1 MSDDKPNDHAEP
13 TPASAGSRWLR
24 IAFGV
29 AANVAGLVCVVWP
42 VMPKSWHAQEFVGR
56 LFGASQ
62 DPSMGI
68 QFMFFWLLT
77 GPLGGLLA
85 YGGTK
90 TATRSSGLARVVA
103 LVVVVGGVYV
113 MFWIADHR

>member
-1 MSDDKPNDHAEP
+1 M
-13 TPASAGSRWLR
+13 
-24 IAFGV
+24 
-29 AANVAGLVCVVWP
+29 WP

-68 QFMFFWLLT
+68 QYMFFWMMT
-77 GPLGGLLA
+77 VPVGGLLA

-90 TATRSSGLARVVA
+90 TATRSGDLACAVA
-103 LVVVVGGVYV
+103 LAVVVGGVYV
-113 MFWIADHR
+113 MSWLAGNK

>member
-1 MSDDKPNDHAEP
+1 MTDDNRD
-13 TPASAGSRWLR
+13 PAASLGSHWLR

-29 AANVAGLVCVVWP
+29 AANVAGLACVMWP

-56 LFGASQ
+56 LFGASK

-68 QFMFFWLLT
+68 QFMFFWMLT
-77 GPLGGLLA
+77 VPAGGLLS
-85 YGGTK
+85 YLGTK
-90 TATRSSGLARVVA
+90 TATRSSGLACVVA
-103 LVVVVGGVYV
+103 LVIVVGGVYA

>member
-1 MSDDKPNDHAEP
+1 MTDA
-13 TPASAGSRWLR
+13 LR

-29 AANVAGLVCVVWP
+29 AANVAGLACVMWP

-56 LFGASQ
+56 LFGASD

-68 QFMFFWLLT
+68 QFMFIWLMT
-77 GPLGGLLA
+77 VPFGGLLS

-90 TATRSSGLARVVA
+90 TATGSDDLACAVA
-103 LVVVVGGVYV
+103 LAVVVGGVYV
-113 MFWIADHR
+113 MFWLAGNK

>member
-1 MSDDKPNDHAEP
+1 MSYA
-13 TPASAGSRWLR
+13 LR
-24 IAFGV
+24 VVVGV
-29 AANVAGLVCVVWP
+29 AANVAGLACVMWP

-68 QFMFFWLLT
+68 QYMFFWLMT
-77 GPLGGLLA
+77 VPVGGLLA

-90 TATRSSGLARVVA
+90 TATRSGGLALAVA
-103 LVVVVGGVYV
+103 LAVVVGGAYV
-113 MFWIADHR
+113 MFWIADA

>member
-1 MSDDKPNDHAEP
+1 MSDDNKQDMAEP
-13 TPASAGSRWLR
+13 SPASDGSHWLR

-29 AANVAGLVCVVWP
+29 AANVVGLACVMWP

-56 LFGASQ
+56 LFGASD

-68 QFMFFWLLT
+68 QYMFFWVLT
-77 GPLGGLLA
+77 VPLGGLLS

-90 TATRSSGLARVVA
+90 TVTRSGGMACVVA
-103 LVVVVGGVYV
+103 LTVVVGGVYA

>member
-1 MSDDKPNDHAEP
+1 MN
-13 TPASAGSRWLR
+13 WLR

-29 AANVAGLVCVVWP
+29 AANVAGLACVVWP
-42 VMPKSWHAQEFVGR
+42 VFPKSWGALEFVGR

-68 QFMFFWLLT
+68 QYMFFWLLT
-77 GPLGGLLA
+77 VPVGGLLS

-90 TATRSSGLARVVA
+90 TATRSNRLAA
-103 LVVVVGGVYV
+103 AASLLVVVGGVYA
-113 MFWIADHR
+113 MFWIANQR

>member
-1 MSDDKPNDHAEP
+1 MKDEAEQSNP
-13 TPASAGSRWLR
+13 SHGSHWLR

-29 AANVAGLVCVVWP
+29 AANVSGLACVVWP

-56 LFGASQ
+56 LFGASD

-68 QFMFFWLLT
+68 QYMFFWMMT
-77 GPLGGLLA
+77 VPVGGLLA

-90 TATRSSGLARVVA
+90 TATRSSGWACVVA

-113 MFWIADHR
+113 MFWLAGNK

>member
-1 MSDDKPNDHAEP
+1 M
-13 TPASAGSRWLR
+13 TIGSHWLR
-24 IAFGV
+24 ITFGV
-29 AANVAGLVCVVWP
+29 AANVVGLACVMWP

-77 GPLGGLLA
+77 VPLGGA
-85 YGGTK
+85 IAGAGTR
-90 TATRSSGLARVVA
+90 AASGDDAMAARA
-103 LVVVVGGVYV
+103 GFSVVVVGVYAV
-113 MFWIADHR
+113 YCTAGNY